1 MTVEGR
7 IGHVKPEEAEE
18 KKKKKKTLL
27 CSVLVLDPVKVGQI
41 LQVRLMGSVY
51 IFQEDK
57 CSVIFPLVS

>member
-1 MTVEGR
+1 MNVQGR

-18 KKKKKKTLL
+18 KRYFVVFGS
-27 CSVLVLDPVKVGQI
+27 CFRFSMKVGQI

-57 CSVIFPLVS
+57 CSVFFPLVS